1 MTKKISLR
9 LITILLAVCML
20 FSVTACSSTKPDS
33 DATDSGSDVVNVDTR
48 QEDDDKDDSSSNN
61 SSDKKDDS
69 SKNDSSSN
77 NSSDKKDD
85 SSKNNSSS
93 NNSSDKKDDSSKNNS
108 SSNNSSDKKDDSSKK
123 TSLTKEQVIAKMPA
137 KLKGTTIKYM
147 YWWNPKDQMEAEAI
161 ASFEKKTGIKI
172 QPIVASYNGFYSEV
186 AAKIAAGDSPD
197 IVRLM
202 FADSTT
208 LNLLQPITNSGFDF
222 NDTAWHEKVL
232 ADYTFNGNTY
242 AVNLAKSAVM
252 DYAVIYYNKN
262 ALKAAEM
269 QDPYTL
275 WKKNP
280 SSWTWAKF
288 WQMCD
293 EFVKANKKSSDTYYG
308 SVFEYPDAFVRAMGG
323 CVYDYDSKNGKY
335 INKITSN
342 AMKVG
347 WQRTLSAIDKKWLAQ
362 EFDVSLFDSGKAL
375 FYWSGPYSVRKGDA
389 RQEAL
394 KKQNALGIVPL
405 PTDSKNQTLYE
416 YTAFG
421 ICKGAKNAAAAPYY
435 LRWVL
440 DQSSYDMDNLYATKE
455 ASEVM
460 KYVSSKENL
469 FYGSYWYTALFNDLY
484 NGGTNQVQSVLDS
497 YKNTVNLTVQ
507 KLNEG
512 ISLY

>member
-1 MTKKISLR
+1 MSKKLFLRMLSLMIS
-9 LITILLAVCML
+9 VCML
-20 FSVTACSSTKPDS
+20 LSFAACNSSDKTE
-33 DATDSGSDVVNVDTR
+33 TGSDDVSEVVDGQNDGT
-48 QEDDDKDDSSSNN
+48 EGENNTASDNNN
-61 SSDKKDDS
+61 SSDK
-69 SKNDSSSN
+69 NDSSDKN
-77 NSSDKKDD
+77 GSSDN
-85 SSKNNSSS
+85 KNNSG
-93 NNSSDKKDDSSKNNS
+93 NKDTSSKTES
-108 SSNNSSDKKDDSSKK
+108 TIKIDPSKKK
-123 TSLTKEQVIAKMPA
+123 TSLSKEEVISKMPK
-137 KLKGTTIKYM
+137 KLKGTTLTYM
-147 YWWNPKDQMEAEAI
+147 YWWNPKEQMEAEAI
-161 ASFEKKTGIKI
+161 ASFEKKTGIKLK
-172 QPIVASYNGFYSEV
+172 PVVASYNGFYTEV
-186 AAKIAAGDSPD
+186 AAKIAAGNSPD
-197 IVRLM
+197 IVRLRS
-202 FADSTT
+202 ASTNV
-208 LNLLQPITNSGFDF
+208 LDLLQPITNSGFDF
-222 NDTAWHEKVL
+222 NDTAWHSGVL

-242 AVNLAKSAVM
+242 AVNLSKSAVM

-280 SSWTWAKF
+280 KAWNWTKF
-288 WQMCD
+288 WSMCD
-293 EFVKANKKSSDTYYG
+293 EFVKANKKSADTYYG
-308 SVFEYPDAFVRAMGG
+308 SVFEYPDAYVRAMGG
-323 CVYDYDSKNGKY
+323 CVYDYDSAKGKY
-335 INKITSN
+335 VNKVTSN

-362 EFDVSLFDSGKAL
+362 DFDVTLFDSGKAL

-440 DQSSYDMDNLYATKE
+440 DQSSYDVNSLYATKE
-455 ASEVM
+455 ASDVM
-460 KYVSSKENL
+460 KYVSSQDNL
-469 FYGSYWYTALFNDLY
+469 FYGSYWYTAMFNDLY
-484 NGGTNQVQSVLDS
+484 NGGANQVQSVLDS
-497 YKNTVNLTVQ
+497 YKNTVNMTVS